1 MSERASTSKA
11 VLDRLNRPL
20 RDLRI
25 SVTDRCNFRCVY
37 CMPREVFGPG
47 YAFVPRKDLL
57 TLEEIASIMGVT
69 RERVRQIEAQALRK
83 LRHPTRMQY
92 FK

>member
-1 MSERASTSKA
+1 MPKSPAAKSLKIPNFLGSCEVK
-11 VLDRLNRPL
+11 L
-20 RDLRI
+20 RSACIWVAKNDPG
-25 SVTDRCNFRCVY
+25 RC
-37 CMPREVFGPG
+37 
-47 YAFVPRKDLL
+47 L